1 MTTAC
6 NKEELSENHYKR
18 DLSSGRIRIPNYQRD
33 YAWKD
38 KNFRDLWED
47 LEEAIEYNKKGQGH
61 FIGTMVVAKN
71 EDNKKLYDIID
82 GQQRTTTIFM
92 LLHVLANEQNE
103 KDKQE
108 TRKYLYQK
116 GELKLEVAPQNQS
129 FFKALLEA
137 AEKGNISHCEK
148 DADTEGKQNL
158 FEVLKAILDKVSK
171 LNKEEA
177 NERLEALLEMV
188 LMRLEEPDPGR
199 AIRTFQ
205 SVNDRGVPLLLLDK
219 LKSLFIYYSNTFCD
233 GKRGLD
239 QFINDHFGEIFKIF
253 AKIKKSNHI
262 SSVGGFD
269 EGDIFRYHAGSQKF
283 DGIEFLG
290 HYETSTENTYE
301 KLKDELKEI
310 KKSKLKSFIQS
321 YVSDLKN
328 FYQAFLDLLSEIDT
342 NPTTL
347 KAMLINTIN
356 PLFFNSLIRLKINNE
371 LDDEAMK
378 LFAKTDIVFF
388 KAGKKMRTT
397 AYNLI
402 EEYLEKGKEGLKS
415 KMIAQCR
422 NHIESASWNLVNNA
436 SNSSCFHYIFFEK
449 NCHEMGLVDL
459 KKLIPGKQFSQQKEH
474 IIPINLLE
482 QRSNN
487 KIRDL
492 GFENKE
498 DLRAYIDT
506 YGNLI
511 SLEKSLNLKASDKD
525 LYGKDEIYKNSAI
538 AFNRRFNVKGFNKK
552 ALIKRNDEMQEWL
565 INTFFKDFAA
575 H

>member
-1 MTTAC
+1 M
-6 NKEELSENHYKR
+6 
-18 DLSSGRIRIPNYQRD
+18 
-33 YAWKD
+33 
-38 KNFRDLWED
+38 
-47 LEEAIEYNKKGQGH
+47 
-61 FIGTMVVAKN
+61 
-71 EDNKKLYDIID
+71 
-82 GQQRTTTIFM
+82 
-92 LLHVLANEQNE
+92 
-103 KDKQE
+103 
-108 TRKYLYQK
+108 
-116 GELKLEVAPQNQS
+116 
-129 FFKALLEA
+129 
-137 AEKGNISHCEK
+137 
-148 DADTEGKQNL
+148 
-158 FEVLKAILDKVSK
+158 DKVSK
-171 LNKEEA
+171 LSEEEA

-219 LKSLFIYYSNTFCD
+219 LKSLLIYHSNTFCD

-253 AKIKKSNHI
+253 ARIKRSNHI

-269 EGDIFRYHAGSQKF
+269 EGDIFRYHAGSQRF

-290 HYETSTENTYE
+290 HYATSTEDTYE
-301 KLKDELKEI
+301 QLKDKLKKVR
-310 KKSKLKSFIQS
+310 KSKLKNFIRS

-342 NPTTL
+342 NPTTF
-347 KAMLINTIN
+347 KVMLINTIN

-371 LDDEAMK
+371 LDDETLR

-422 NHIESASWNLVNNA
+422 NYIELASREFVNNA
-436 SNSSCFHYIFFEK
+436 SNSSCFHYVFFEK
-449 NCHEMGLVDL
+449 NCQEMGLADL

-482 QRSNN
+482 QRPYN

-492 GFENKE
+492 GFEDKK
-498 DLRAYIDT
+498 DLEAYINT

-511 SLEKSLNLKASDKD
+511 SLEKPLNLKASDKD
-525 LYGKDEIYKNSAI
+525 LYGKDEIYKSSEI
-538 AFNRRFNVKGFNKK
+538 PFNRCFNVKGFNKK
-552 ALIKRNDEMQEWL
+552 VLIERNDEMREWL
-565 INTFFKDFAA
+565 IDTFFKDFAA

>member
-1 MTTAC
+1 M
-6 NKEELSENHYKR
+6 
-18 DLSSGRIRIPNYQRD
+18 
-33 YAWKD
+33 
-38 KNFRDLWED
+38 
-47 LEEAIEYNKKGQGH
+47 
-61 FIGTMVVAKN
+61 
-71 EDNKKLYDIID
+71 YDIID

-92 LLHVLANEQNE
+92 LLHVLANKQNE

-116 GELKLEVAPQNQS
+116 GELKLEVALQNQS
-129 FFKALLEA
+129 FFKTLLEV

-177 NERLEALLEMV
+177 NDRLEALLKMV
-188 LMRLEEPDPGR
+188 LMWLEEPDPGR

-219 LKSLFIYYSNTFCD
+219 LKSLLIYYSNTFCD

-253 AKIKKSNHI
+253 ARIKKSNHI
-262 SSVGGFD
+262 SSVGGSD
-269 EGDIFRYHAGSQKF
+269 EGDIFRYHAGSQRF
-283 DGIEFLG
+283 DENDFLG
-290 HYETSTENTYE
+290 HYEASKDNTYE
-301 KLKDELKEI
+301 KLKDKLKEVR
-310 KKSKLKSFIQS
+310 KSKLESFIQS

-328 FYQAFLDLLSEIDT
+328 FYQAFFDLLSEIDT

-356 PLFFNSLIRLKINNE
+356 PHFFNSLIRLKINNE
-371 LDDEAMK
+371 LDDETLR
-378 LFAKTDIVFF
+378 LFAKTDIVLF
-388 KAGKKMRTT
+388 KTGRYMRAN

-402 EEYLEKGKEGLKS
+402 NEYLKKGKEGLKS

-422 NHIESASWNLVNNA
+422 NYIERASREFVNNA
-436 SNSSCFHYIFFEK
+436 SNSSCFHYVFFEK
-449 NCHEMGLVDL
+449 NCQEMGLADL

-482 QRSNN
+482 QRPYN

-492 GFENKE
+492 GFEDKK
-498 DLRAYIDT
+498 DLEAYINT

-511 SLEKSLNLKASDKD
+511 SLEKPLNLKASDKD
-525 LYGKDEIYKNSAI
+525 LYGKDEIYKSSEI
-538 AFNRRFNVKGFNKK
+538 SFNRCFNVKGFNKK
-552 ALIKRNDEMQEWL
+552 VLIERNDEMREWL
-565 INTFFKDFAA
+565 INTFFKDLAA

>member
-1 MTTAC
+1 MKTTI
-6 NKEELSENHYKR
+6 KEIFQAEGYS
-18 DLSSGRIRIPNYQRD
+18 IPNYQRD

-38 KNFRDLWED
+38 KNFGDLWED

-103 KDKQE
+103 EDKQE
-108 TRKYLYQK
+108 TRKYPYQK

-171 LNKEEA
+171 LNKEEV
-177 NERLEALLEMV
+177 NERLETLLEMV
-188 LMRLEEPDPGR
+188 LMRFEEPDPGR

-219 LKSLFIYYSNTFCD
+219 LKSLLIYYSNTFCD
-233 GKRGLD
+233 GKMGLD

-262 SSVGGFD
+262 SRVGGSD

-283 DGIEFLG
+283 DGIDFLG
-290 HYETSTENTYE
+290 HYRTSTENTYE
-301 KLKDELKEI
+301 QLKDELKKVE
-310 KKSKLKSFIQS
+310 KDKLENFIRS

-328 FYQAFLDLLSEIDT
+328 LYQAFLDLLSEIDT

-347 KAMLINTIN
+347 KAMLINKIN
-356 PLFFNSLIRLKINNE
+356 PFFFNSLIRLKISNE
-371 LDDEAMK
+371 LDDETLR

-388 KAGKKMRTT
+388 KAGKTMKAM
-397 AYNLI
+397 AHNLI
-402 EEYLEKGKEGLKS
+402 NGYLQKGKEGLKS

-422 NHIESASWNLVNNA
+422 NDIEQASWKLVKNA
-436 SNSSCFHYIFFEK
+436 SNSSCSHYIFFEK
-449 NCHEMGLVDL
+449 NCQEMGFADL
-459 KKLIPGKQFSQQKEH
+459 KKLIREKQFSQQKEH
-474 IIPINLLE
+474 IIPINLLKLDNE
-482 QRSNN
+482 IEIQ
-487 KIRDL
+487 KL
-492 GFENKE
+492 GFEDKTDLE
-498 DLRAYIDT
+498 DYIDT

-511 SLEKSLNLKASDKD
+511 SLEGPLNSQANDKD
-525 LYGKDEIYKNSAI
+525 LHGKDQIYKNSEI
-538 AFNRRFNVKGFNKK
+538 PFNRRFNVKGFNKK
-552 ALIKRNDEMQEWL
+552 VLMARNDEMREWL
-565 INTFFKDFAA
+565 INTFFKGFAA
-575 H
+575 Q

>member
-1 MTTAC
+1 MKTTI
-6 NKEELSENHYKR
+6 KEIFQAEGYS
-18 DLSSGRIRIPNYQRD
+18 IPNYQRD

-103 KDKQE
+103 EDKQE

-116 GELKLEVAPQNQS
+116 GGLKLEVAPQNQS

-171 LNKEEA
+171 LNKEEV

-199 AIRTFQ
+199 AIKTFQ

-219 LKSLFIYYSNTFCD
+219 LKSLLIYYSNTFCD

-269 EGDIFRYHAGSQKF
+269 EGDIFRYHAGSQRF

-290 HYETSTENTYE
+290 HYATSTEDTYE

-310 KKSKLKSFIQS
+310 KKSKLKSFIRS

-342 NPTTL
+342 SPTTL

-371 LDDEAMK
+371 LDDETLR

-388 KAGKKMRTT
+388 KSGKKMRTT

-402 EEYLEKGKEGLKS
+402 DEYLEKGKEGLKS
-415 KMIAQCR
+415 KMIDQCR
-422 NHIESASWNLVNNA
+422 NYIEQASWKLVKDAPNP
-436 SNSSCFHYIFFEK
+436 SCFHYVFFEK
-449 NCHEMGLVDL
+449 NCQEMGLADL

-492 GFENKE
+492 GFEGKKDLE
-498 DLRAYIDT
+498 DYIDT
-506 YGNLI
+506 YGNFI

-525 LYGKDEIYKNSAI
+525 LYGKDEIYKESRI
-538 AFNRRFNVKGFNKK
+538 PFNRRFNVKGFNKK
-552 ALIKRNDEMQEWL
+552 VLIKRNDEMREWL
-565 INTFFKDFAA
+565 IDTFFKDFAA
-575 H
+575 PLRIKEA

>member
-1 MTTAC
+1 
-6 NKEELSENHYKR
+6 
-18 DLSSGRIRIPNYQRD
+18 
-33 YAWKD
+33 
-38 KNFRDLWED
+38 
-47 LEEAIEYNKKGQGH
+47 
-61 FIGTMVVAKN
+61 
-71 EDNKKLYDIID
+71 
-82 GQQRTTTIFM
+82 
-92 LLHVLANEQNE
+92 
-103 KDKQE
+103 
-108 TRKYLYQK
+108 
-116 GELKLEVAPQNQS
+116 
-129 FFKALLEA
+129 
-137 AEKGNISHCEK
+137 
-148 DADTEGKQNL
+148 
-158 FEVLKAILDKVSK
+158 
-171 LNKEEA
+171 
-177 NERLEALLEMV
+177 MV
-188 LMRLEEPDPGR
+188 LMRLEEPNPGR

-262 SSVGGFD
+262 SSVGVFD

-459 KKLIPGKQFSQQKEH
+459 KKLIPRKQFSQQKEH

>member
-1 MTTAC
+1 M
-6 NKEELSENHYKR
+6 
-18 DLSSGRIRIPNYQRD
+18 
-33 YAWKD
+33 
-38 KNFRDLWED
+38 
-47 LEEAIEYNKKGQGH
+47 KKMQ
-61 FIGTMVVAKN
+61 TPK
-71 EDNKKLYDIID
+71 
-82 GQQRTTTIFM
+82 
-92 LLHVLANEQNE
+92 
-103 KDKQE
+103 
-108 TRKYLYQK
+108 
-116 GELKLEVAPQNQS
+116 
-129 FFKALLEA
+129 
-137 AEKGNISHCEK
+137 
-148 DADTEGKQNL
+148 GKQNL

-171 LNKEEA
+171 LNEEEEV
-177 NERLEALLEMV
+177 NGRLETLLEMV

-219 LKSLFIYYSNTFCD
+219 LKSLLIYYSNTFCD

-262 SSVGGFD
+262 SSVGGSD
-269 EGDIFRYHAGSQKF
+269 EGDIFRYHAGSQRF

-290 HYETSTENTYE
+290 HHEASTENTYE

-342 NPTTL
+342 NPTTF

-371 LDDEAMK
+371 LDNETLR
-378 LFAKTDIVFF
+378 LFAKTDILLF
-388 KAGKKMRTT
+388 KVGRDMKSV

-402 EEYLEKGKEGLKS
+402 NEYLKKGKEGLKS

-422 NHIESASWNLVNNA
+422 NDIEQASWKLVKNA
-436 SNSSCFHYIFFEK
+436 SNSKCFHYIFFEK
-449 NCHEMGLVDL
+449 NCQEMGLADL
-459 KKLIPGKQFSQQKEH
+459 KKLIRGKQFSQEKEH

-482 QRSNN
+482 LDNEIEIQ
-487 KIRDL
+487 KL
-492 GFENKE
+492 GFEDKK
-498 DLRAYIDT
+498 DPKDYIDT

-511 SLEKSLNLKASDKD
+511 SLEGPLNSQASNKN
-525 LYGKDEIYKNSAI
+525 LYGKDEIYKNSEI
-538 AFNRRFNVKGFNKK
+538 PFNRRFNVKGFNKK
-552 ALIKRNDEMQEWL
+552 ALIKRNDEMREWL
-565 INTFFKDFAA
+565 INTFFKDFATQ
-575 H
+575 

>member
-1 MTTAC
+1 M
-6 NKEELSENHYKR
+6 
-18 DLSSGRIRIPNYQRD
+18 QQ
-33 YAWKD
+33 
-38 KNFRDLWED
+38 
-47 LEEAIEYNKKGQGH
+47 KGQGH
-61 FIGTMVVAKN
+61 FMGTMVVAKN

-116 GELKLEVAPQNQS
+116 GELKLEVALKNQS

-148 DADTEGKQNL
+148 DADTECKQDL

-171 LNKEEA
+171 LNKEEV
-177 NERLEALLEMV
+177 NERLEVLLEMV

-219 LKSLFIYYSNTFCD
+219 LKSLLIYYSNTFCD
-233 GKRGLD
+233 GKSGLD

-262 SSVGGFD
+262 SSVGNSD

-283 DGIEFLG
+283 DEIEFLG
-290 HYETSTENTYE
+290 YYDANPENTY
-301 KLKDELKEI
+301 KQLKNRLKEVR
-310 KKSKLKSFIQS
+310 KGKLKSFIQS

-342 NPTTL
+342 NPTTF
-347 KAMLINTIN
+347 KAMLINKIN
-356 PLFFNSLIRLKINNE
+356 PFFFNSLIRLKINNE
-371 LDDEAMK
+371 LDDETMR

-388 KAGKKMRTT
+388 KVGRDRAN

-402 EEYLEKGKEGLKS
+402 NGYLQKGKEGLKS

-422 NHIESASWNLVNNA
+422 NDIEQASWRLVKNA
-436 SNSSCFHYIFFEK
+436 SDLSCFHYIFFEK
-449 NCHEMGLVDL
+449 NCQEMSFADL
-459 KKLIPGKQFSQQKEH
+459 KKLIREKQFSQQKEH

-482 QRSNN
+482 LDNEIEIQ
-487 KIRDL
+487 KL
-492 GFENKE
+492 GFEDKK
-498 DLRAYIDT
+498 DLGAYIYT
-506 YGNLI
+506 YGNFI

-525 LYGKDEIYKNSAI
+525 LYGKDEIYKSSEI
-538 AFNRRFNVKGFNKK
+538 PFNRRFNVKGFNKK
-552 ALIKRNDEMQEWL
+552 ALIKRNDEMREWL
-565 INTFFKDFAA
+565 INTFFKDFATQ
-575 H
+575 

>member
-1 MTTAC
+1 MKTTI
-6 NKEELSENHYKR
+6 KKIFQEEGYS
-18 DLSSGRIRIPNYQRD
+18 IPNYQRD
-33 YAWKD
+33 YAWK
-38 KNFRDLWED
+38 KENFRDLWED

-103 KDKQE
+103 EYKQE

-116 GELKLEVAPQNQS
+116 GGLKLEVAPQNQS
-129 FFKALLEA
+129 FFKVLLEA
-137 AEKGNISHCEK
+137 AEKGNISHCKK
-148 DADTEGKQNL
+148 DADTDGKQNL
-158 FEVLKAILDKVSK
+158 FEVLEAILAKVSE

-233 GKRGLD
+233 GERGLD

-290 HYETSTENTYE
+290 HYKTSTENTYE

-310 KKSKLKSFIQS
+310 KKSKLKSFIRS

-342 NPTTL
+342 NPTTF
-347 KAMLINTIN
+347 KVMLINKIK
-356 PLFFNSLIRLKINNE
+356 PSFFNSLIRLKINNE
-371 LDDEAMK
+371 LDDETLK
-378 LFAKTDIVFF
+378 LFAKTYILLSKGRKGVDSV
-388 KAGKKMRTT
+388 

-402 EEYLEKGKEGLKS
+402 HEYLEKGKEGLKS

-422 NHIESASWNLVNNA
+422 NDIEQASWKLVKDAPNP
-436 SNSSCFHYIFFEK
+436 SCFHYIFFEK
-449 NCHEMGLVDL
+449 NCHEMGLADL
-459 KKLIPGKQFSQQKEH
+459 KKLIPGKQLSQDIEH
-474 IIPINLLE
+474 IIPINLSE
-482 QRSNN
+482 QRFNN

-492 GFENKE
+492 GFEYKE
-498 DLRAYIDT
+498 DLGAYINT

-511 SLEKSLNLKASDKD
+511 SLENSLNRKASDKD
-525 LYGKDEIYKNSAI
+525 LYGKDEIYKESRI
-538 AFNRRFNVKGFNKK
+538 PFNRRFNVKGFNKK

-565 INTFFKDFAA
+565 IDTFFKDFATY
-575 H
+575 

>member
-1 MTTAC
+1 
-6 NKEELSENHYKR
+6 
-18 DLSSGRIRIPNYQRD
+18 
-33 YAWKD
+33 
-38 KNFRDLWED
+38 
-47 LEEAIEYNKKGQGH
+47 
-61 FIGTMVVAKN
+61 MVVANN
-71 EDNKKLYDIID
+71 EDNKKWYDIID

-116 GELKLEVAPQNQS
+116 GKLKLEVAPQNQS
-129 FFKALLEA
+129 FFKTLLEA
-137 AEKGNISHCEK
+137 AEKGNISQK
-148 DADTEGKQNL
+148 KMQTPKGKQNL

-171 LNKEEA
+171 LSEEGV
-177 NERLEALLEMV
+177 NERLETLLEMV

-219 LKSLFIYYSNTFCD
+219 LKSLLIYYSNTFCD

-253 AKIKKSNHI
+253 AKIKKSDHI

-269 EGDIFRYHAGSQKF
+269 EGDIFRYHAGSQRF

-290 HYETSTENTYE
+290 HYEARTDKTYE

-347 KAMLINTIN
+347 KVMLINKIDSS
-356 PLFFNSLIRLKINNE
+356 FFNSLIRLKINNE
-371 LDDEAMK
+371 LDDETLR

-388 KAGKKMRTT
+388 KSGKNMRAT

-402 EEYLEKGKEGLKS
+402 DEYLKKGKEGLKS

-422 NHIESASWNLVNNA
+422 NDIEQASREFVNNA

-449 NCHEMGLVDL
+449 NCQEMGLADL
-459 KKLIPGKQFSQQKEH
+459 KKLIPGKQFSQEKEH
-474 IIPINLLE
+474 IIPINLLKQE
-482 QRSNN
+482 SNN

-492 GFENKE
+492 GFEDKKDLE
-498 DLRAYIDT
+498 DYIDT

-511 SLEKSLNLKASDKD
+511 SLEGSLNSQASDKD
-525 LYGKDEIYKNSAI
+525 LYGKDEIYKSSEI
-538 AFNRRFNVKGFNKK
+538 PFNRRFNVKGFNKK
-552 ALIKRNDEMQEWL
+552 VLIKRNDEM
-565 INTFFKDFAA
+565 
-575 H
+575 

>member
-1 MTTAC
+1 MKTTI
-6 NKEELSENHYKR
+6 KEIFQEEGYS
-18 DLSSGRIRIPNYQRD
+18 IPNYQRD

-47 LEEAIEYNKKGQGH
+47 LEEAIKYNKKGHRH

-82 GQQRTTTIFM
+82 GQQRTTTIFI
-92 LLHVLANEQNE
+92 LLLVLASKQNE

-129 FFKALLEA
+129 FFKTLLEA

-158 FEVLKAILDKVSK
+158 FEVLKTILDKVSE
-171 LNKEEA
+171 LSEEGV
-177 NERLEALLEMV
+177 NERLEALLKMV

-219 LKSLFIYYSNTFCD
+219 LKSLLIYYSNTFCD

-262 SSVGGFD
+262 SSVGGPID
-269 EGDIFRYHAGSQKF
+269 EGNIFRYHAGSQRF

-290 HYETSTENTYE
+290 HYEASTDKTYE
-301 KLKDELKEI
+301 KLKDELKNI
-310 KKSKLKSFIQS
+310 KSTKSTLESFIQS

-347 KAMLINTIN
+347 KVMLINRIN

-371 LDDEAMK
+371 LDDETLK

-388 KAGKKMRTT
+388 KATRNLESK

-402 EEYLEKGKEGLKS
+402 NAYLKKGKEGLKS
-415 KMIAQCR
+415 EMIAQCR
-422 NHIESASWNLVNNA
+422 KEIDIGLAFSRFVKNA
-436 SNSSCFHYIFFEK
+436 FNSPPPYFHYVFFEK
-449 NCHEMGLVDL
+449 NCQEMGFADL
-459 KKLIPGKQFSQQKEH
+459 KKLIPSKQFSQEKEH
-474 IIPINLLE
+474 IIPINLLKLDNE
-482 QRSNN
+482 IEIQ
-487 KIRDL
+487 KL
-492 GFENKE
+492 GFEDKK
-498 DLRAYIDT
+498 DLENYIDT

-511 SLEKSLNLKASDKD
+511 SLEKPLNSEASDKD
-525 LYGKDEIYKNSAI
+525 LYEKDEIYKSSEI
-538 AFNRRFNVKGFNKK
+538 PFNRRFNVKGFNKK
-552 ALIKRNDEMQEWL
+552 VLIERNDEMEKWL
-565 INTFFKDFAA
+565 IDTFFKDFAA

>member
-1 MTTAC
+1 MKTTI
-6 NKEELSENHYKR
+6 KEIFQEEGYS
-18 DLSSGRIRIPNYQRD
+18 IPNYQRD

-47 LEEAIEYNKKGQGH
+47 LEEAIGYNKKGYEH

-129 FFKALLEA
+129 FFKTLLEA
-137 AEKGNISHCEK
+137 AEKGSISHCEK

-171 LNKEEA
+171 LSEEEV
-177 NERLEALLEMV
+177 NERLEVLLKMV
-188 LMRLEEPDPGR
+188 LMRFEEPDPGK

-219 LKSLFIYYSNTFCD
+219 LKSLLIYYSNTFCD

-239 QFINDHFGEIFKIF
+239 QFIIDHFGEIFKIF
-253 AKIKKSNHI
+253 AKIKKSDHI
-262 SSVGGFD
+262 SSVGGPTFD
-269 EGDIFRYHAGSQKF
+269 EGDIFRYHAGSQRF

-290 HYETSTENTYE
+290 HYEASTDKTYE
-301 KLKDELKEI
+301 KLKDELKKI
-310 KKSKLKSFIQS
+310 KKSKLESFIQS

-328 FYQAFLDLLSEIDT
+328 FYQAFLDLLSEINT

-347 KAMLINTIN
+347 KVMLINKIN

-371 LDDEAMK
+371 LDDETLK

-388 KAGKKMRTT
+388 KATRNLESK

-402 EEYLEKGKEGLKS
+402 NAYLKKGKEGLKS
-415 KMIAQCR
+415 EMIAQYR
-422 NHIESASWNLVNNA
+422 NDIGLAFWQSVNNA
-436 SNSSCFHYIFFEK
+436 SNSSCFHYVFFEK
-449 NCHEMGLVDL
+449 NCQEMGLADL
-459 KKLIPGKQFSQQKEH
+459 KKLIPGKQFSQEKEH
-474 IIPINLLE
+474 IIPINLLVLDNE
-482 QRSNN
+482 IEIQ
-487 KIRDL
+487 KL
-492 GFENKE
+492 GFEDKK
-498 DLRAYIDT
+498 DLENYINT

-511 SLEKSLNLKASDKD
+511 SLENSLNRGGKDKD
-525 LYGKDEIYKNSAI
+525 LYEKDEIYKSSEI
-538 AFNRRFNVKGFNKK
+538 PFNRRFNVKGFNKK
-552 ALIKRNDEMQEWL
+552 VLIERNNAMREWL
-565 INTFFKDFAA
+565 IDTFFKDFVA

>member
-1 MTTAC
+1 MKTTI
-6 NKEELSENHYKR
+6 KEIFQEEGYS
-18 DLSSGRIRIPNYQRD
+18 IPNYQRD

-47 LEEAIEYNKKGQGH
+47 LEEAIGYNKKGYKH

-116 GELKLEVAPQNQS
+116 GELKLEVASQNQS
-129 FFKALLEA
+129 FFKTLLEA
-137 AEKGNISHCEK
+137 AEKGSISHCEK

-158 FEVLKAILDKVSK
+158 FEVLKAILDEISK

-177 NERLEALLEMV
+177 NERLEALLKMV

-219 LKSLFIYYSNTFCD
+219 LKSLLIYYSNTFCD

-253 AKIKKSNHI
+253 ARIKKSNHI

-269 EGDIFRYHAGSQKF
+269 EGDIFRYHAGSQRF

-290 HYETSTENTYE
+290 HYATSTEDTYE
-301 KLKDELKEI
+301 QLKDKLKEVR
-310 KKSKLKSFIQS
+310 KSKLKNFIRS

-342 NPTTL
+342 NPTTF
-347 KAMLINTIN
+347 KVMLINTIN

-371 LDDEAMK
+371 LDDETLR

-388 KAGKKMRTT
+388 KSSKKMRTT

-402 EEYLEKGKEGLKS
+402 DEYLEKGKAGLKS
-415 KMIAQCR
+415 EMTAQCR
-422 NHIESASWNLVNNA
+422 NDIELASWQSVKNA
-436 SNSSCFHYIFFEK
+436 FNSSCFHYVFFEK
-449 NCHEMGLVDL
+449 NCQEMGLADL
-459 KKLIPGKQFSQQKEH
+459 KKLIRGKQFSQQKEH

-482 QRSNN
+482 QRPYN

-492 GFENKE
+492 GFEDKK
-498 DLRAYIDT
+498 DLEAYINT

-511 SLEKSLNLKASDKD
+511 SLEKPLNLKASDKD
-525 LYGKDEIYKNSAI
+525 LYGKDEIYKSSEI
-538 AFNRRFNVKGFNKK
+538 PFSRCFNVKGFNKK
-552 ALIKRNDEMQEWL
+552 VLIERNDEMREWL
-565 INTFFKDFAA
+565 INTFFKDLAA

>member
-1 MTTAC
+1 M
-6 NKEELSENHYKR
+6 
-18 DLSSGRIRIPNYQRD
+18 
-33 YAWKD
+33 
-38 KNFRDLWED
+38 WED
-47 LEEAIEYNKKGQGH
+47 LEEAIEYNKKDQGH
-61 FIGTMVVAKN
+61 FIDTMVVAKN

-92 LLHVLANEQNE
+92 LLHVLASEQNE

-116 GELKLEVAPQNQS
+116 GELKLEVASQNQS

-137 AEKGNISHCEK
+137 AEKRNISHCEK
-148 DADTEGKQNL
+148 DADSEGKQNL

-171 LNKEEA
+171 LNKEEV
-177 NERLEALLEMV
+177 NERLEMLLEMV

-205 SVNDRGVPLLLLDK
+205 SVNDRGVSLLLLDK
-219 LKSLFIYYSNTFCD
+219 LKSLLIYYSNTFCN

-262 SSVGGFD
+262 STNFD

-283 DGIEFLG
+283 DGIDFLG
-290 HYETSTENTYE
+290 YYTTSTDNTYE
-301 KLKDELKEI
+301 QLKDKLKEVRKG
-310 KKSKLKSFIQS
+310 KLKSFIQS

-328 FYQAFLDLLSEIDT
+328 FYQAFLDLLNEIDT
-342 NPTTL
+342 NPTTF
-347 KAMLINTIN
+347 KVMLINKIN

-371 LDDEAMK
+371 LDDETLK
-378 LFAKTDIVFF
+378 LFTKTDIVFF
-388 KAGKKMRTT
+388 RVGRNMRAN

-402 EEYLEKGKEGLKS
+402 NEYLQKGKEGLKS

-422 NHIESASWNLVNNA
+422 NNIGQASWELVKNA
-436 SNSSCFHYIFFEK
+436 FNSPCFHYIFFEK
-449 NCHEMGLVDL
+449 NCQEIGLVDL
-459 KKLIPGKQFSQQKEH
+459 KKLIRGKQFSQEKEH

-482 QRSNN
+482 LDNEIEIQ
-487 KIRDL
+487 KL
-492 GFENKE
+492 GFEGKKDLE
-498 DLRAYIDT
+498 DYIET

-511 SLEKSLNLKASDKD
+511 SLEKSLNRKTNNKD
-525 LYGKDEIYKNSAI
+525 LYGKDEIYKNSEI
-538 AFNRRFNVKGFNKK
+538 HFNRRFNVKGFNKK
-552 ALIKRNDEMQEWL
+552 ALIKRNDEMREWL
-565 INTFFKDFAA
+565 INTFFKDFATQ
-575 H
+575 

>member
-1 MTTAC
+1 
-6 NKEELSENHYKR
+6 
-18 DLSSGRIRIPNYQRD
+18 
-33 YAWKD
+33 
-38 KNFRDLWED
+38 
-47 LEEAIEYNKKGQGH
+47 
-61 FIGTMVVAKN
+61 MVVAKN

-137 AEKGNISHCEK
+137 AKKGNISHCEK
-148 DADTEGKQNL
+148 DADTESKQNL

-171 LNKEEA
+171 LNEEEV
-177 NERLEALLEMV
+177 NERLEVLLEMV
-188 LMRLEEPDPGR
+188 LMRFEEPDPGG

-219 LKSLFIYYSNTFCD
+219 LKSLLIYYSNTFCD

-262 SSVGGFD
+262 FSVGDSNFD

-283 DGIEFLG
+283 DGIDFLG
-290 HYETSTENTYE
+290 DYKTSTENTCE
-301 KLKDELKEI
+301 QLKDELKKVE
-310 KKSKLKSFIQS
+310 KDKLENFIRS

-342 NPTTL
+342 NPTTF
-347 KAMLINTIN
+347 KVMLINKIN
-356 PLFFNSLIRLKINNE
+356 PFFFNSLIRLKINNE
-371 LDDEAMK
+371 LDDETMR

-388 KAGKKMRTT
+388 KAGKTMKAM
-397 AYNLI
+397 AHNLI
-402 EEYLEKGKEGLKS
+402 HEYLQKGKEGLKS

-422 NHIESASWNLVNNA
+422 NYIELASWRLVKNA
-436 SNSSCFHYIFFEK
+436 SDLSCFHYIFFEK
-449 NCHEMGLVDL
+449 NCQEMGLADL
-459 KKLIPGKQFSQQKEH
+459 KKLILEKEH
-474 IIPINLLE
+474 IIPNNLLKLD
-482 QRSNN
+482 N
-487 KIRDL
+487 KIEIQKL
-492 GFENKE
+492 GFEGKKDLE
-498 DLRAYIDT
+498 DYIET

-511 SLEKSLNLKASDKD
+511 SLEGPLNSQASDKD
-525 LYGKDEIYKNSAI
+525 LYGKDEIYKSSEI
-538 AFNRRFNVKGFNKK
+538 PFNRHFNVKGFNKK
-552 ALIKRNDEMQEWL
+552 ALIARNDEMREWL
-565 INTFFKDFAA
+565 INTFFKDFTTQ
-575 H
+575 